1 MIEVSWNWSCLA
13 LHVNKAKVR
22 IFLCAMNIR
31 SPYLP
36 PFNHSLI
43 CDDLSLYVLHVYM
56 QTSFSSFYLQQQF
69 SKKSHI
75 TFHCVRPKS
84 IKTFEG
90 PNYRVTYSSLMCPYT
105 SFISSLVSWPI
116 SKKNISNF
124 SLVYTF
130 SGTLCHSQEATNEIL
145 THGIFHDIKFKRIL
159 NKAYTFE
166 KLFEVIL

>member
-1 MIEVSWNWSCLA
+1 MQDFSY
-13 LHVNKAKVR
+13 
-22 IFLCAMNIR
+22 AMNIR
-31 SPYLP
+31 SLYLP
-36 PFNHSLI
+36 PFNQSLI
-43 CDDLSLYVLHVYM
+43 GDDLSLYVLHVYM
-56 QTSFSSFYLQQQF
+56 QTSFSGFYLQQQF
-69 SKKSHI
+69 SKFHI

-90 PNYRVTYSSLMCPYT
+90 PNYRVTYSLFMCPYT

-130 SGTLCHSQEATNEIL
+130 GGTFCHSQEAINEIL
-145 THGIFHDIKFKRIL
+145 THGIFHDIKFKGIFYT
-159 NKAYTFE
+159 AYTFE